1 MLVALFLRKVAGKIG
16 QGRRRGCCGE
26 TVPAHTIEWWTV
38 PDWVIPTRKKIPK
51 TWEILCLT
59 LVVGGSEI
67 QSYRVPVASSPSCR
81 TGMIMPKPSVRRLQ
95 RVSDSSSCPTWLA
108 EDALEPYTKTVDR
121 WVWSDTFR
129 KDWQS

>member
-38 PDWVIPTRKKIPK
+38 PDWVVLTQKKIPK

-59 LVVGGSEI
+59 LVVGGSEF
-67 QSYRVPVASSPSCR
+67 QSASRFQSVLPNR
-81 TGMIMPKPSVRRLQ
+81 RYHTKPSVRRLQ
-95 RVSDSSSCPTWLA
+95 RGSDSSSCPTWLA
-108 EDALEPYTKTVDR
+108 EDALGPYTKTGDR
-121 WVWSDTFR
+121 WVRSAAFR